1 MQRIWRAFTLV
12 ALAAALL
19 AGCGIGGQP
28 AAQPDLTLQVVRW
41 SAFPQAHYPLF
52 DRRSRDPAVVRPFL
66 DSFRAERL
74 SRFTPACPD
83 RSPASYT
90 VTIEQRGKVVL
101 TATLDPGSG
110 AILFPDQ
117 EIYHPFVDA
126 QWASLARALSVPE
139 SAMYPLAPVVLDRTL
154 AITSL
159 TVLVY
164 GESASRLPDVQRT
177 TDDVSSIRHIYL
189 ALLDMPLAH
198 GDVFCPYDGGRG
210 YRFTFYQGDTPVFL
224 AYGGTGGCG
233 YLAIGDG
240 HRHWTLGENA
250 FWALVNRS
258 VGLSE
263 DDFAQT
269 EPGQ

>member
-1 MQRIWRAFTLV
+1 MRNRRAFALV
-12 ALAAALL
+12 ALLTTLL
-19 AGCGIGGQP
+19 SGCGIDGQP

-52 DRRSRDPAVVRPFL
+52 TRWTRDPAVVRPFL

-101 TATLDPGSG
+101 TATLDPGCG
-110 AILFPDQ
+110 TVFFADQ
-117 EIYHPFVDA
+117 EFYHPFVDA
-126 QWASLARALSVPE
+126 QWASLARALNVPE

-154 AITSL
+154 AMTSL

-177 TDDVSSIRHIYL
+177 TDDVTSIRDIYL
-189 ALLDMPLAH
+189 ALLDMPVSHA
-198 GDVFCPYDGGRG
+198 DVFCPYYQGRG
-210 YRFTFYQGDTPVFL
+210 YRFMFYQGDTPVFL
-224 AYGGTGGCG
+224 AYGGTGGCE

-250 FWALVNRS
+250 FWALVNHS

-263 DDFAQT
+263 DDLAQT